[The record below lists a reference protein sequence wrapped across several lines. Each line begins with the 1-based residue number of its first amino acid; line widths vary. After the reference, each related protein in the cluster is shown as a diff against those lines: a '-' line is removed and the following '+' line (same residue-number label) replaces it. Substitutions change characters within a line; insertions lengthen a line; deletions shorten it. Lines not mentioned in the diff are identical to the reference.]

1 MFSTHREIKM
11 KITTPT
17 VKTTHV
23 PTITPTVIDSLFDDV
38 LSKPV
43 DTAPLSTEKN
53 TIYIIH
59 RKNMRIN

>member
-43 DTAPLSTEKN
+43 DTAPLSTEKKYN
-53 TIYIIH
+53 LHYPSQ
-59 RKNMRIN
+59 KYED